1 MKREED
7 SLCFSSRL
15 RDKDARVKKNALM
28 VLMHLIL
35 NDMIKV
41 KGQVY
46 EMAVCMESDD
56 QRISDL
62 ARLFFSELSRKGNH
76 LYNILPDV
84 ISHLSVAPNL
94 SSESFKYGGFALSSV
109 YSSQEPTGRS

>member
-1 MKREED
+1 M
-7 SLCFSSRL
+7 
-15 RDKDARVKKNALM
+15 KKNSLM

-41 KGQVY
+41 KGQVF
-46 EMAVCMESDD
+46 EMAICMESED
-56 QRISDL
+56 QRIADL

-84 ISHLSVAPNL
+84 ISHLSVAPSL
-94 SSESFKYGGFALSSV
+94 SSDAFKYAPTRYGFL
-109 YSSQEPTGRS
+109 

>member
-1 MKREED
+1 
-7 SLCFSSRL
+7 
-15 RDKDARVKKNALM
+15 M

-46 EMAVCMESDD
+46 EMAICMESEDH
-56 QRISDL
+56 RIADL

-76 LYNILPDV
+76 LYNILPDL
-84 ISHLSVAPNL
+84 ISHLSVAPNV
-94 SSESFKYGGFALSSV
+94 SSDAFKYAQDITKLHALFCIAFD
-109 YSSQEPTGRS
+109 